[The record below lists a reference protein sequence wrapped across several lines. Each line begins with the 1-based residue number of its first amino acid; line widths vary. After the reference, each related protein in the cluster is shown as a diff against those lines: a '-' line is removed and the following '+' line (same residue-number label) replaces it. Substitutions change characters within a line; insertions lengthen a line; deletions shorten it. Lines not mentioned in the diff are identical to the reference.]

1 MKRLW
6 VGIILLLILL
16 AGTMARHRGH
26 GPHLCAHGGSPGS
39 GGSGESGGALWALAG
54 SDGGLC
60 GPMDPWR
67 EMDSLF
73 ARAEVCGDE
82 QERKALCA
90 ELAQRA
96 RAMSNAHSPT
106 WWNLL

>member
-16 AGTMARHRGH
+16 AGTLAVTVAMDRIYAPMAEALEAGDLEKAEQRYGRWRQLTAAFADH
-26 GPHLCAHGGSPGS
+26 GPM
-39 GGSGESGGALWALAG
+39 E
-54 SDGGLC
+54 
-60 GPMDPWR
+60 

-73 ARAEVCGDE
+73 ARAEICEDA

>member
-6 VGIILLLILL
+6 VGILLLLVLL
-16 AGTMARHRGH
+16 AGTLAVTVAMDRIYAPMAEALKAGDLEAAEERYGRWRQLTAAFADH
-26 GPHLCAHGGSPGS
+26 GPM
-39 GGSGESGGALWALAG
+39 E
-54 SDGGLC
+54 
-60 GPMDPWR
+60 
-67 EMDSLF
+67 EMDALF
-73 ARAEVCGDE
+73 ARAEICGDE

-96 RAMSNAHSPT
+96 KAMSNAHSPT

>member
-16 AGTMARHRGH
+16 AGTMAVTVAMDRIYVPMVEALEAGDLEKAEERYGRWRDLTAAFADH
-26 GPHLCAHGGSPGS
+26 GPM
-39 GGSGESGGALWALAG
+39 E
-54 SDGGLC
+54 
-60 GPMDPWR
+60 
-67 EMDSLF
+67 EMDALF
-73 ARAEVCGDE
+73 ARAEVCGDA

>member
-16 AGTMARHRGH
+16 AGTMAVTVAMDHIYAPMVEALEAGDLEAAEERYGRWRDLTAAFADH
-26 GPHLCAHGGSPGS
+26 GPM
-39 GGSGESGGALWALAG
+39 E
-54 SDGGLC
+54 
-60 GPMDPWR
+60 

-73 ARAEVCGDE
+73 ARAEVCGDA

>member
-16 AGTMARHRGH
+16 AVTMAGTGAMNRIYAPMVEVLEAGDLEAAEERYGRWRDLTAAFADH
-26 GPHLCAHGGSPGS
+26 GPM
-39 GGSGESGGALWALAG
+39 E
-54 SDGGLC
+54 
-60 GPMDPWR
+60 
-67 EMDSLF
+67 EMDALF
-73 ARAEVCGDE
+73 ARAEICGDA

-96 RAMSNAHSPT
+96 KAMSNAHSPT

>member
-16 AGTMARHRGH
+16 AGAMAVTVAMDRIYAPMVEALEAGDLEAAEERYGRWRDLTAAFADH
-26 GPHLCAHGGSPGS
+26 GPM
-39 GGSGESGGALWALAG
+39 E
-54 SDGGLC
+54 
-60 GPMDPWR
+60 
-67 EMDSLF
+67 EMDALF
-73 ARAEVCGDE
+73 ARAEICKDD

>member
-6 VGIILLLILL
+6 VGILLLLVLL
-16 AGTMARHRGH
+16 AGTMAVTVAMDRIYAPMVEALEAGDLEAAAERYGRWRDLTAAFADH
-26 GPHLCAHGGSPGS
+26 GPM
-39 GGSGESGGALWALAG
+39 E
-54 SDGGLC
+54 
-60 GPMDPWR
+60 
-67 EMDSLF
+67 EMDALF
-73 ARAEVCGDE
+73 ARAKICEDA

>member
-16 AGTMARHRGH
+16 AGTMAVTVAMDRIYAPMVEALEAGDLEAAEERYGRWRQLTAAFADH
-26 GPHLCAHGGSPGS
+26 GPM
-39 GGSGESGGALWALAG
+39 E
-54 SDGGLC
+54 
-60 GPMDPWR
+60 
-67 EMDSLF
+67 EMDALF
-73 ARAEVCGDE
+73 ARAEICKDD

-96 RAMSNAHSPT
+96 KAMSNAHSPT

>member
-16 AGTMARHRGH
+16 AGTMAVTVAMDRIYAPMVEALEAGDLEAAEERYGRWRNLTAAFADH
-26 GPHLCAHGGSPGS
+26 GPM
-39 GGSGESGGALWALAG
+39 E
-54 SDGGLC
+54 
-60 GPMDPWR
+60 
-67 EMDSLF
+67 EMDALF
-73 ARAEVCGDE
+73 ARAEICGDA

-96 RAMSNAHSPT
+96 KAMSNAHSPT

>member
-6 VGIILLLILL
+6 VGILLLLVLL
-16 AGTMARHRGH
+16 AGTLAVTVAMDRIYAPMVEALEAGDLEAAEERYGRWRDLTAAFADH
-26 GPHLCAHGGSPGS
+26 GPM
-39 GGSGESGGALWALAG
+39 E
-54 SDGGLC
+54 
-60 GPMDPWR
+60 
-67 EMDSLF
+67 EMDALF
-73 ARAEVCGDE
+73 ARVEICKDD

-96 RAMSNAHSPT
+96 KAMSNAHSPT

>member
-16 AGTMARHRGH
+16 AGTMAVTVAMDRIYAPMVEALEAGDLEAAEERYGRWRDLTAAH
-26 GPHLCAHGGSPGS
+26 GPM
-39 GGSGESGGALWALAG
+39 E
-54 SDGGLC
+54 
-60 GPMDPWR
+60 
-67 EMDSLF
+67 EMDALF
-73 ARAEVCGDE
+73 ARAEICKDD

>member
-6 VGIILLLILL
+6 VGILLLLVLL
-16 AGTMARHRGH
+16 AGTLAVTVAMDL
-26 GPHLCAHGGSPGS
+26 HLCAHGGSPGS
-39 GGSGESGGALWALAG
+39 GGSGGGGGAVRALAG
-54 SDGGLC
+54 PDGGLC
-60 GPMDPWR
+60 GHGPME
-67 EMDSLF
+67 EMDALF
-73 ARAEVCGDE
+73 ARAEICGDA

>member
-1 MKRLW
+1 
-6 VGIILLLILL
+6 
-16 AGTMARHRGH
+16 
-26 GPHLCAHGGSPGS
+26 
-39 GGSGESGGALWALAG
+39 
-54 SDGGLC
+54 
-60 GPMDPWR
+60 MDM
-67 EMDSLF
+67 EET
-73 ARAEVCGDE
+73 ATTAA

>member
-16 AGTMARHRGH
+16 AGTLAVTGAMDRIYAPMVEALEAGDLETAEERYGRWRDLTAAFADH
-26 GPHLCAHGGSPGS
+26 GPM
-39 GGSGESGGALWALAG
+39 E
-54 SDGGLC
+54 
-60 GPMDPWR
+60 
-67 EMDSLF
+67 EMDALF
-73 ARAEVCGDE
+73 ARAEICGDA

>member
-6 VGIILLLILL
+6 VGILLLLVLL
-16 AGTMARHRGH
+16 AGTLAVTVAMDRIYAPMVEALEAGDLEAAEERYGRWRNLTAAFADH
-26 GPHLCAHGGSPGS
+26 GPM
-39 GGSGESGGALWALAG
+39 E
-54 SDGGLC
+54 
-60 GPMDPWR
+60 
-67 EMDSLF
+67 EMDALF
-73 ARAEVCGDE
+73 ARAEICKDD

>member
-16 AGTMARHRGH
+16 AGTLAVTGAMNRIYAPMVEALEAGDLEKAEERYGRWRDLTAAFADH
-26 GPHLCAHGGSPGS
+26 GPM
-39 GGSGESGGALWALAG
+39 E
-54 SDGGLC
+54 
-60 GPMDPWR
+60 
-67 EMDSLF
+67 EMDALF
-73 ARAEVCGDE
+73 ARAEICEDE

-96 RAMSNAHSPT
+96 KAMSNAHSPT
-106 WWNLL
+106 WWNLR

>member
-16 AGTMARHRGH
+16 AGTLAVTGTMDRIYAPMVEALEAGDLEAAEERYGRWRDLTAAFADH
-26 GPHLCAHGGSPGS
+26 GPM
-39 GGSGESGGALWALAG
+39 E
-54 SDGGLC
+54 
-60 GPMDPWR
+60 
-67 EMDSLF
+67 EMDALF
-73 ARAEVCGDE
+73 ARAEICGDE

-96 RAMSNAHSPT
+96 KAMSNAHSPT
-106 WWNLL
+106 GWNLL

>member
-6 VGIILLLILL
+6 VGILLLLVLL
-16 AGTMARHRGH
+16 AGTLAVTVAMDRIYAPMAEALVAGDLEAAEERYQRWRQLTAAFADH
-26 GPHLCAHGGSPGS
+26 GPM
-39 GGSGESGGALWALAG
+39 E
-54 SDGGLC
+54 
-60 GPMDPWR
+60 
-67 EMDSLF
+67 EMDALF

-82 QERKALCA
+82 QERRALCA

-96 RAMSNAHSPT
+96 KAMSNAHSPT

>member
-16 AGTMARHRGH
+16 AGTLAVTVAMDRIYAPMVEALEAGDLEKAKERYGRWRDLTAAFADH
-26 GPHLCAHGGSPGS
+26 GPM
-39 GGSGESGGALWALAG
+39 E
-54 SDGGLC
+54 
-60 GPMDPWR
+60 
-67 EMDSLF
+67 EMDALF
-73 ARAEVCGDE
+73 ARAEICEDE

-96 RAMSNAHSPT
+96 KAMSNAHSPT

>member
-16 AGTMARHRGH
+16 AGTLAVTGAMDRIYAPMVEALEAGDLEKAEQRYGRWRQLTAAFADH
-26 GPHLCAHGGSPGS
+26 GPM
-39 GGSGESGGALWALAG
+39 E
-54 SDGGLC
+54 
-60 GPMDPWR
+60 
-67 EMDSLF
+67 EMDALF
-73 ARAEVCGDE
+73 ARAEICGDE

-96 RAMSNAHSPT
+96 KAMSNAHSPT

>member
-16 AGTMARHRGH
+16 AGTLAVTVAMDRIYAPMVEALEAGDLEAAEERYGRWRDLTAAFADH
-26 GPHLCAHGGSPGS
+26 GPM
-39 GGSGESGGALWALAG
+39 E
-54 SDGGLC
+54 
-60 GPMDPWR
+60 

>member
-6 VGIILLLILL
+6 VGILLLLILL
-16 AGTMARHRGH
+16 TGTLAVTGAMNRIYAPMVEALEAGDLEAAEERYGRWRDLTAAFADH
-26 GPHLCAHGGSPGS
+26 GPM
-39 GGSGESGGALWALAG
+39 E
-54 SDGGLC
+54 
-60 GPMDPWR
+60 
-67 EMDSLF
+67 EMDALF
-73 ARAEVCGDE
+73 ARAEICEDA

>member
-16 AGTMARHRGH
+16 AGTMAVTVAMDRIYAPMVEALEAGDLEAAEERYGRWRDLTAAFADH
-26 GPHLCAHGGSPGS
+26 GPM
-39 GGSGESGGALWALAG
+39 E
-54 SDGGLC
+54 
-60 GPMDPWR
+60 
-67 EMDSLF
+67 EMDALF
-73 ARAEVCGDE
+73 ARTEICEDE

-96 RAMSNAHSPT
+96 KAMSNAHSPT

>member
-6 VGIILLLILL
+6 VGILLLLVLL
-16 AGTMARHRGH
+16 AGTLTVTVAMDRIYVPMVEALEAGDLEAAEERYGRWRQLTAAFADH
-26 GPHLCAHGGSPGS
+26 GPM
-39 GGSGESGGALWALAG
+39 E
-54 SDGGLC
+54 
-60 GPMDPWR
+60 
-67 EMDSLF
+67 EMDALF

-82 QERKALCA
+82 QERRALCA

-96 RAMSNAHSPT
+96 KAMSNAHSPT

>member
-16 AGTMARHRGH
+16 AGTMAVTVAMDRIYAPMVEALEAGDLEAAEERYGRWRDLTAAFADH
-26 GPHLCAHGGSPGS
+26 GPM
-39 GGSGESGGALWALAG
+39 E
-54 SDGGLC
+54 
-60 GPMDPWR
+60 
-67 EMDSLF
+67 EMDALF
-73 ARAEVCGDE
+73 ARAEICKDD

-96 RAMSNAHSPT
+96 KAMSNAHSPT

>member
-6 VGIILLLILL
+6 VGILLLLVLL
-16 AGTMARHRGH
+16 VGTMAVTVAMDRIYAPMVEALEAGDLEAAEERYGRWRDLTAAFADH
-26 GPHLCAHGGSPGS
+26 GPMEERDA
-39 GGSGESGGALWALAG
+39 
-54 SDGGLC
+54 
-60 GPMDPWR
+60 
-67 EMDSLF
+67 LF
-73 ARAEVCGDE
+73 ARAEICEDT

>member
-16 AGTMARHRGH
+16 AGTMAVTVAMDHIYAPMVEALEAGDLEAAEERYWRWRDLTAAFADH
-26 GPHLCAHGGSPGS
+26 GPM
-39 GGSGESGGALWALAG
+39 E
-54 SDGGLC
+54 
-60 GPMDPWR
+60 
-67 EMDSLF
+67 EMDALF
-73 ARAEVCGDE
+73 ARAEICEDA

-96 RAMSNAHSPT
+96 KAMSNAHSPT